1 LEFLNHIYEDVPLNV
16 LCVKIIT
23 LFLAPES
30 SKSIRTGIKSSALGC
45 LTEMLKIDPNLAFI
59 AYNSPGKKFLL
70 LKDKFKCTNYY
81 CTF

>member
-1 LEFLNHIYEDVPLNV
+1 M
-16 LCVKIIT
+16 IT

-59 AYNSPGKKFLL
+59 NYNLSGKKYNVLSIQFQYTKIIIHLR
-70 LKDKFKCTNYY
+70 FYRNSTKCFHQLY
-81 CTF
+81 